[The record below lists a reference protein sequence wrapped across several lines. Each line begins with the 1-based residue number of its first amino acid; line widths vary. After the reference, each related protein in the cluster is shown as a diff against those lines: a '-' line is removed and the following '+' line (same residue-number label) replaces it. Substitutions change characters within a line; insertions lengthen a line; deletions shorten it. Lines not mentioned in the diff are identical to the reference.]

1 MNPVWVGLRVYALTG
16 NPFHLENNMSK
27 LTRKGARNLTA
38 SIDRIASTIQENAAL
53 LGINT
58 KIAKDFAY
66 RCDLISDAVETT
78 AVTNYPK
85 AATESPADDIGKEV
99 SGPLVDGEVEKD
111 SAGHFTQNE
120 FSELTD
126 VAEKLA
132 SAASALAKITPKT
145 AAIND
150 HGFGLIK

>member
-1 MNPVWVGLRVYALTG
+1 MPFTG
-16 NPFHLENNMSK
+16 NPFQLENTMSK

-53 LGINT
+53 LGIDA
-58 KIAKDFAY
+58 KIANDFAY

-78 AVTNYPK
+78 AVTNFPK
-85 AATESPADDIGKEV
+85 AATAEFPADDIGKEV
-99 SGPLVDGEVEKD
+99 PGPLVDGEVDKD

-145 AAIND
+145 AAVND
-150 HGFGLIK
+150 HGFDLTK

>member
-1 MNPVWVGLRVYALTG
+1 MPFTG
-16 NPFHLENNMSK
+16 NPFQLENTMSK

-53 LGINT
+53 LGIDP
-58 KIAKDFAY
+58 KIASDFAY

-78 AVTNYPK
+78 AVTNFPK
-85 AATESPADDIGKEV
+85 AAAEFPADDIGKEV
-99 SGPLVDGEVEKD
+99 PGPLVDGEVDKD

-120 FSELTD
+120 FSELTE

-132 SAASALAKITPKT
+132 SAAAALAKFSPKT
-145 AAIND
+145 ASVND
-150 HGFGLIK
+150 HGFDLTK